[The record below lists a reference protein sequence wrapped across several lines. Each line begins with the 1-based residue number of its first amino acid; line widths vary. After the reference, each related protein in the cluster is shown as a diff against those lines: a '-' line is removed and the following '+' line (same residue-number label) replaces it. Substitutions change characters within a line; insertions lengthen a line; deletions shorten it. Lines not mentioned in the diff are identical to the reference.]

1 MTSYQI
7 KHTGLPPFNEDIYHK
22 ICSKISEDDET
33 GCWNIICF
41 DNYPR
46 ISIGKRKVR
55 LNRLMLAW
63 NGTEAIDKFACH
75 TCNNS
80 KCVNPDHLYWGSS
93 EDNMR
98 DKIMA
103 GHGYKQV
110 LSANDVKNIRDLKRR
125 GAGNKPLAQVYNV
138 SNSMINRIVNGK
150 RWHWLAT

>member
-1 MTSYQI
+1 MTSYI
-7 KHTGLPPFNEDIYHK
+7 VKHTGLPSFDEDIYYK
-22 ICSKISEDDET
+22 IVDKISEDDAT
-33 GCWNIICF
+33 GCWNITCF

-46 ISIGKRKVR
+46 ISIGKRKIR

-63 NGTEAIDKFACH
+63 HGTEESDKFACH
-75 TCNNS
+75 TCNNP

-103 GHGYKQV
+103 GHGYKQK
-110 LSANDVKNIRDLKRR
+110 LNIADVKNIRDLKRR

-150 RWHWLAT
+150 RWHWLEA